1 MRRSVTVGRLVTAE
15 IQRLATASPSDPIP
29 CGGSDG
35 DDSRQGRTRGGFAS
49 PSSAH
54 CRKDQKRGD
63 SSGSDSRGLEG
74 KTVLID
80 FTSTR
85 QSPSSAP
92 VPGLVLRET
101 ELDSDWVVCGEGL

>member
-1 MRRSVTVGRLVTAE
+1 MRRSGTVGRLVTAK
-15 IQRLATASPSDPIP
+15 IQRLATASPSDPVP

-63 SSGSDSRGLEG
+63 SSGSDSRGLAAPEG
-74 KTVLID
+74 QEHRPRWGGWK
-80 FTSTR
+80 
-85 QSPSSAP
+85 SA
-92 VPGLVLRET
+92 
-101 ELDSDWVVCGEGL
+101 